1 MLTIKPDSNF
11 IAAFR
16 RAFHDEHFDI
26 IIVNDP
32 RIYNIEVVNT
42 FSQDSGSEKNF
53 PKKLL
58 VKGLINLY
66 LLFMFCTSLFMFHSI
81 WWEFP
86 LFEFW

>member
-32 RIYNIEVVNT
+32 RIYNIEVVSI
-42 FSQDSGSEKNF
+42 FSQDSGSEKIS
-53 PKKLL
+53 PKICWL
-58 VKGLINLY
+58 KG
-66 LLFMFCTSLFMFHSI
+66 
-81 WWEFP
+81 
-86 LFEFW
+86 

>member
-16 RAFHDEHFDI
+16 RAVHDEHFDI
-26 IIVNDP
+26 IIVSDP
-32 RIYNIEVVNT
+32 RIYNVEVVSI

-53 PKKLL
+53 PKNLL

-66 LLFMFCTSLFMFHSI
+66 LLFMF
-81 WWEFP
+81 
-86 LFEFW
+86 